1 MTNLTIK
8 AHKERHIL
16 LHRHLDELLAN
27 FIAIT
32 GLRPSQVTLM
42 DFLSWSHQQTI
53 NPSARK
59 D

>member
-32 GLRPSQVTLM
+32 GLRPSQVPLIE
-42 DFLSWSHQQTI
+42 FLSWSYQQTI
-53 NPSARK
+53 NPIDRRK
-59 D
+59 